1 MNIQLS
7 LFTAIIIVVIIHTI
21 LTHLINWMWRK
32 CYDEDGGTSFSIF
45 VTVVE
50 IVMLS
55 STIHYITS
63 QASQ

>member
-21 LTHLINWMWRK
+21 LTHFINWMWRE
-32 CYDEDGGTSFSIF
+32 CYDEDGGPSFSIF

-50 IVMLS
+50 IVLLS

-63 QASQ
+63 QTSQ